1 MIQVYP
7 THNRISSAE
16 LKENK
21 REQDP
26 IGEVA
31 SRPSPYLKLTPPPTF
46 SSSVQAY
53 HPYKLVHFTSL
64 WNPAANSFCPRYNVI
79 SLLATGQPLV
89 TQLYRLC

>member
-46 SSSVQAY
+46 PAR
-53 HPYKLVHFTSL
+53 YKLTIPTNLSILRRSGILPLTH
-64 WNPAANSFCPRYNVI
+64 FCPRYNVI